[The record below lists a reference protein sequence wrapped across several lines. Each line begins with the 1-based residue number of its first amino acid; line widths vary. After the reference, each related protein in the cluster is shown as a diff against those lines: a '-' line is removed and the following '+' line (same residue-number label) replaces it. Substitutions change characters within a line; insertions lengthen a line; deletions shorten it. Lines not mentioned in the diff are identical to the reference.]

1 MDITMCSGKGGD
13 FKERCFR
20 FTAKPSDRQSYFV
33 NPPIKDG
40 KCDLFWGENQ
50 ENILKMLQDIVKNQ
64 NKSDDKL

>member
-1 MDITMCSGKGGD
+1 MDITMCSGKGCD